1 MSGGGGPGCLDAPP
15 LVEVPVGVTPRACGD
30 REVTP
35 GTPMCWL
42 PESQSATFTFQPGTH
57 TRTSLTSQRPEP
69 PPCPHSTWVTHPCVC
84 HSSRFQPHSSVPPPD
99 GPRTAPLSGHEM
111 RAKSRCPPG
120 GGVSPGAAVCLP
132 HLLGVCVGGRGDLTW
147 DAEQSLTRLHPIRA
161 GLMLWAGKSLLRP
174 CLLSTFPPPK
184 PCMPTWNLRA

>member
-1 MSGGGGPGCLDAPP
+1 MSGGGPGCLNARPP

-42 PESQSATFTFQPGTH
+42 PESQSITFTFQPGTP
-57 TRTSLTSQRPEP
+57 TRTSLTSRRPEP

-84 HSSRFQPHSSVPPPD
+84 HSSRCQPHSPVPPPD

-132 HLLGVCVGGRGDLTW
+132 HLLGVFVCVGGGGILPGM
-147 DAEQSLTRLHPIRA
+147 QSRV
-161 GLMLWAGKSLLRP
+161 
-174 CLLSTFPPPK
+174 
-184 PCMPTWNLRA
+184 